1 MVEVICDTNFLIHLA
16 TKRIKNLD
24 FFDSEIGS
32 LTFVVPNVV
41 YYELEKLQNS
51 KTKGED
57 IKKTLNLIKKFK
69 RVSINGIYADR
80 EILELVKY
88 KKCFV
93 ATMDKDLKK
102 KIKNY
107 GSNVLSLHNDKLIL
121 ES

>member
-24 FFDSEIGS
+24 SIELDMGS
-32 LTFVVPNVV
+32 LTFLVPNVV
-41 YYELEKLQNS
+41 YSELEKLQNS
-51 KTKGED
+51 TTKKED
-57 IKKTLNLIKKFK
+57 IRKTLDFIKKFE
-69 RVSINGIYADR
+69 RISIDGEYADK
-80 EILELVKY
+80 EILNFVKS

-102 KIKNY
+102 KIKEH
-107 GSNVLSLHNDKLIL
+107 GSNIISFHNDNLIL

>member
-24 FFDSEIGS
+24 SIELDMGS
-32 LTFVVPNVV
+32 LTFLVPNVV
-41 YYELEKLQNS
+41 YSELEKLQNS
-51 KTKGED
+51 TTKKGD
-57 IKKTLNLIKKFK
+57 IRKTLDYIKKF
-69 RVSINGIYADR
+69 RRIAIDGIYADR
-80 EILELVKY
+80 EILDFVKY

-102 KIKNY
+102 KIKAS
-107 GSNVLSLHNDKLIL
+107 GSNIISFHNNNLIL